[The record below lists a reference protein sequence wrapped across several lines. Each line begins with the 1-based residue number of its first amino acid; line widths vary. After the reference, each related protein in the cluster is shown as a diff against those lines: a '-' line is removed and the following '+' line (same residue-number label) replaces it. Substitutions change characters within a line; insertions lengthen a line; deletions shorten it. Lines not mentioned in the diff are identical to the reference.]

1 MNMKGLLKYT
11 SYKKYVDE
19 LLDSNGKVSRV
30 YIPMSPLIKTKELQR
45 AVHKYAG
52 SGVVSTYENTNH
64 ELVVSRKHIVPS
76 PSPDLKTIEKDTD
89 SKKTP
94 FIFKVGD
101 KGKTAAGESYEVVER
116 TVALRVKITDKAG
129 RVRNAFRKET
139 GEVVNGYN
147 YNNQDSYKLL
157 PPTQKRTVYLN
168 VYSKETFSHPT
179 LQAAKDNAN
188 EDALAIGVPVV
199 VEFTHQR

>member
-1 MNMKGLLKYT
+1 MSMKGLLKYT

-19 LLDSNGKVSRV
+19 LLNSNGKVSCV

-52 SGVVSTYENTNH
+52 SGIVSTYENTNH
-64 ELVVSRKHIVPS
+64 ELVVSRKHVIPY

-101 KGKTAAGESYEVVER
+101 KGKTAGGESYEVVER
-116 TVALRVKITDKAG
+116 TVALRVKVTDKIG

-147 YNNQDSYKLL
+147 YNNQSSYSLL
-157 PPTQKRTVYLN
+157 PPTEKRTVYLN
-168 VYSKETFSHPT
+168 VYSKHTYSHTT
-179 LQAAKDNAN
+179 LEAAKLNADK
-188 EDALAIGVPVV
+188 DALAIGVPVV
-199 VEFTHQR
+199 VEFAHER